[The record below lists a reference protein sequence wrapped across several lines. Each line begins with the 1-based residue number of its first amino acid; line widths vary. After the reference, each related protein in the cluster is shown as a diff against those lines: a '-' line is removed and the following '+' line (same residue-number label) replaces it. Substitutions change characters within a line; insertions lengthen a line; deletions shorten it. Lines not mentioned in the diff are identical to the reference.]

1 MIPRPDFSRRLQI
14 ALSRNPVVALVG
26 PRQCGKTTLAR
37 TLIDVDSLNYFDLE
51 DPVSLARLEQ
61 PMTTLRSLQGLV
73 VIDEVQHRP
82 ELFPIL
88 RVLSDRTPNPAT
100 FLILGSASPALLRQ
114 SSESLAGRIEVVEM
128 TGFNL
133 SEVGFSK
140 QEKHWLR
147 GGFPRSFLAD
157 SDKASFVWRKNFVQT
172 FITRDLLQMGL
183 KLPPLAMLRLWTMLA
198 HYHGQIL
205 NRSELARSM
214 GLSHTTI
221 SRYIDIL
228 EGLFI
233 VRQLQ
238 AWHGNIKK
246 RQVKSPK
253 IYFRDS
259 GLLHEL
265 LNIKT
270 HFELMTNPKL
280 GPSWEGYIIS
290 EILSAWE
297 PDEFY
302 FWATHNGAELDLL
315 LFKDGKRIGVECK
328 RADAPRMTRSIHIAL
343 ETLELDRL
351 IVIYPGDKSYPLTD
365 KVTVMPL
372 TEAISLPELSSTV
385 Y

>member
-1 MIPRPDFSRRLQI
+1 MSQFI
-14 ALSRNPVVALVG
+14 
-26 PRQCGKTTLAR
+26 CLA
-37 TLIDVDSLNYFDLE
+37 T
-51 DPVSLARLEQ
+51 
-61 PMTTLRSLQGLV
+61 
-73 VIDEVQHRP
+73 
-82 ELFPIL
+82 
-88 RVLSDRTPNPAT
+88 
-100 FLILGSASPALLRQ
+100 
-114 SSESLAGRIEVVEM
+114 
-128 TGFNL
+128 NL
-133 SEVGFSK
+133 TEEEADI
-140 QEKHWLR
+140 QEI
-147 GGFPRSFLAD
+147 AD
-157 SDKASFVWRKNFVQT
+157 SYRWRWQIEREFKRFKSST
-172 FITRDLLQMGL
+172 YIR
-183 KLPPLAMLRLWTMLA
+183 KLPNHKEETVRVYILAAFIAWLISNKIAQETFF
-198 HYHGQIL
+198 
-205 NRSELARSM
+205 SM

-280 GPSWEGYIIS
+280 GPSWEGYIIT
-290 EILSAWE
+290 EILSAWK

-372 TEAISLPELSSTV
+372 TEAISLPELSSTG

>member
-1 MIPRPDFSRRLQI
+1 
-14 ALSRNPVVALVG
+14 
-26 PRQCGKTTLAR
+26 LAR
-37 TLIDVDSLNYFDLE
+37 TLIDANSFNYFDLE

-133 SEVGFSK
+133 SEVGFSE

-172 FITRDLLQMGL
+172 FMTRDLPQMGL

-238 AWHGNIKK
+238 AWHSNIKK

-270 HFELMTNPKL
+270 HFDLMTNPKL
-280 GPSWEGYIIS
+280 GPSWEGYIIT
-290 EILSAWE
+290 EALSAWE

-372 TEAISLPELSSTV
+372 TEAISLPELSSTG